1 MIRKT
6 IRPLLF
12 PDYDILRM
20 IHLFQEKREM
30 HEFRFDV
37 IIPPITERCYN
48 YKFVILGITFWSIL
62 LCISLSR
69 NKKYL
74 YI

>member
-6 IRPLLF
+6 IRPLIF

-20 IHLFQEKREM
+20 ITLFQKKRDAPEL
-30 HEFRFDV
+30 RFDV
-37 IIPPITERCYN
+37 IIPPTTEICYN
-48 YKFVILGITFWSIL
+48 YNFIVLGISFWSIL
-62 LCISLSR
+62 LFISLSR